1 MGGHPGRCAQFWV
14 HLKGMGGR
22 VSLSK
27 ELIVDRQ
34 IKEWL
39 TRRKANKA
47 IKAIKAMPIPKRV
60 ITMTGEY
67 GANGNE
73 IGEIVAEALG
83 YTLYDRQI
91 VHQVAERAQVD
102 DALVERFERSEHTF
116 LQEVFD
122 ELMSNR
128 RLEDTEYARRLTE
141 VIALVGSQG
150 DAVILGRAANILL
163 GPTRALRVRC
173 VAPRALRTVRIAQ
186 RLGLTRA
193 EADRETEREDAR
205 RVQWVRDMVGQ
216 DPRHSANY
224 DLVLST
230 EILSNEHAASVI
242 VKAFRP

>member
-1 MGGHPGRCAQFWV
+1 
-14 HLKGMGGR
+14 

-39 TRRKANKA
+39 TRRKVNRTPKPKK
-47 IKAIKAMPIPKRV
+47 IEKRV
-60 ITMTGEY
+60 ITVTGEY
-67 GANGNE
+67 GANGNQ
-73 IGEIVAEALG
+73 IGEIVASALG

-116 LQEVFD
+116 LQEIFD
-122 ELMSNR
+122 ELMNNR
-128 RLEDTEYARRLTE
+128 RLEDTVYARRLTE
-141 VIALVGSQG
+141 VIALVGSRG
-150 DAVILGRAANILL
+150 DAVILGRAANVLL

-173 VAPRALRTVRIAQ
+173 VAPLALRTVRIAQ

-193 EADRETEREDAR
+193 EAEKETEREDAR

-216 DPRHSANY
+216 DPRETSNY

-230 EILSNEHAASVI
+230 EMLSVEKAAKV
-242 VKAFRP
+242 VVTAFEP